1 MKVPNMAIPI
11 TEVIDVETQ
20 STVALASTPAKAAAM
35 ITALEAW
42 SKVKHGDGRKYYAED
57 ALPIDL
63 IEF

>member
-1 MKVPNMAIPI
+1 MAIPI
-11 TEVIDVETQ
+11 TEVIDIETQ

-35 ITALEAW
+35 ITALEGRA
-42 SKVKHGDGRKYYAED
+42 KVLGDDYKYYAEE